1 MHPPGGGSP
10 GAPGCLVGVVD
21 VLGLV
26 DVLGVVALSDVVD
39 VLGVVELV
47 EFVAALLAPALTT
60 VAPSAPPSI
69 EPATSRA
76 SVPRLRFV
84 M

>member
-1 MHPPGGGSP
+1 MHPPGGGYP
-10 GAPGCLVGVVD
+10 GAPGGVVDGVVD

-26 DVLGVVALSDVVD
+26 DELGVVELLDVVEVLGVVAV
-39 VLGVVELV
+39 
-47 EFVAALLAPALTT
+47 VAALLDAALTT